1 MTGRTHVDAVRAF
14 VRNLNVVVKQVNMYG
29 PAHKQVAPQLE
40 NTWKELRAALATD
53 KVVLTAAGDHLLLA
67 GKPLQAGSADRSFAL
82 LLVSAGIAGM
92 CFLPD
97 ITQEQLEA
105 LVRLLAN
112 NKPPELLA
120 QFKKK
125 FGSRASIRLL
135 EFHIGGEQQA
145 DTGLNLTGVLASAM
159 LNNLQGATGNS
170 TGKAASTNDLLRQAL
185 LSNLISQASGQAIN
199 SILGTGGVTPLNSGT
214 FNIAGEIINFN
225 RSGGQINITLT
236 DPNGTQTQISVP
248 VPTF

>member
-112 NKPPELLA
+112 NSLQNYWRSSKRNSDQERLSDCSNFTSAANNKP
-120 QFKKK
+120 
-125 FGSRASIRLL
+125 
-135 EFHIGGEQQA
+135 
-145 DTGLNLTGVLASAM
+145 
-159 LNNLQGATGNS
+159 
-170 TGKAASTNDLLRQAL
+170 
-185 LSNLISQASGQAIN
+185 
-199 SILGTGGVTPLNSGT
+199 
-214 FNIAGEIINFN
+214 
-225 RSGGQINITLT
+225 
-236 DPNGTQTQISVP
+236 TQD
-248 VPTF
+248 